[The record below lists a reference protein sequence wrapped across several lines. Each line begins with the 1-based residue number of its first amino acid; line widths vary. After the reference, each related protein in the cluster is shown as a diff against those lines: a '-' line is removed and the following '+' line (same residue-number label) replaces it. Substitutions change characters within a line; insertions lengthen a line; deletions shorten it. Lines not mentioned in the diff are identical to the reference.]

1 MSEATLTMLYEKRGV
16 RRFSDLYALTAE
28 SFAGLEGFK
37 ERKTGNLLQAIA
49 ASKTMPLERFLYA
62 IGIEGIGRVAAR
74 DLAAFGS
81 VEAVAALTFDELVA
95 LENIGDVTANAI
107 LRYFADEENREEFA
121 RLKEVGVSPT
131 VQKRAAEGVFAGEN
145 VVLTGGL
152 SSMSRPEAQK
162 RIEALGG
169 TAQSS
174 VTQKTTLVIAGENA
188 GSKLKKAQQLGIRII
203 GEEEFLAMLQEN

>member
-1 MSEATLTMLYEKRGV
+1 MPILKDNWLK
-16 RRFSDLYALTAE
+16 ALC
-28 SFAGLEGFK
+28 
-37 ERKTGNLLQAIA
+37 R
-49 ASKTMPLERFLYA
+49 
-62 IGIEGIGRVAAR
+62 
-74 DLAAFGS
+74 
-81 VEAVAALTFDELVA
+81 
-95 LENIGDVTANAI
+95 AI
-107 LRYFADEENREEFA
+107 LRYFADEENQEELA
-121 RLKEVGVSPT
+121 RLRAAGVSPT

>member
-1 MSEATLTMLYEKRGV
+1 MDEIVIEGLKLVGRHGCEAFERNSEGKFEVSLKLR
-16 RRFSDLYALTAE
+16 L
-28 SFAGLEGFK
+28 
-37 ERKTGNLLQAIA
+37 
-49 ASKTMPLERFLYA
+49 PLER
-62 IGIEGIGRVAAR
+62 AA
-74 DLAAFGS
+74 A
-81 VEAVAALTFDELVA
+81 TDELCDTIDYPAAMAV
-95 LENIGDVTANAI
+95 
-107 LRYFADEENREEFA
+107 
-121 RLKEVGVSPT
+121 
-131 VQKRAAEGVFAGEN
+131 AEGVFAGEN

-152 SSMSRPEAQK
+152 PSMSRPEAQK